1 MGGNV
6 KMSLTLR
13 KTLNEFHA
21 FMGADSSWTYEDD
34 IDYYYKTETINGQ
47 LYARYVWLDT
57 PKSIIHSIL
66 PVADL
71 DEVYAMVDQ
80 GVEKLYVW
88 SHKDTKTMISSPLK
102 CVEKTYTLKVEI
114 VGSSSNDYDEL
125 HGVILSSLFDN
136 DDVLDSQRMTRVVNK
151 FMRSKVTDATATMVL
166 KEN

>member
-1 MGGNV
+1 
-6 KMSLTLR
+6 MSPKLL
-13 KTLNEFHA
+13 KIHNEFHA

-57 PKSIIHSIL
+57 PKSIMHSIL
-66 PVADL
+66 PVANL

-80 GVEKLYVW
+80 GIEKLYVW
-88 SHKDTKTMISSPLK
+88 SHKDTKTMISSPLQ
-102 CVEKTYTLKVEI
+102 CVEKTYTLKVEV

-136 DDVLDSQRMTRVVNK
+136 GDVLDSKSMTRVVNK
-151 FMRSKVTDATATMVL
+151 FIRSKVTDATATMVL